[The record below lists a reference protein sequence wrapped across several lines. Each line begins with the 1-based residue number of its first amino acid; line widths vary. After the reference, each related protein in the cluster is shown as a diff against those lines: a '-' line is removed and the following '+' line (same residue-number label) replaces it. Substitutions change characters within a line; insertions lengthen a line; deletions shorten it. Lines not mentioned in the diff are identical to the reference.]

1 MNHIDN
7 PEINDNRKY
16 TYSEKNDTHRIEY
29 DIIEKWIPQNA
40 KIIDLGCGDGNLMS
54 FIQKQ
59 KNTIC
64 KGIEISESGVE
75 IAQNRGLDVV
85 QGRIDV
91 KLPFENQAFDYSI
104 CNVTMQMVEYPEVL
118 FTEMLR
124 ISKVQI
130 ISFPNF
136 AYFSNRFQ
144 LFFGGRMPKKMLFGY
159 NWYNTG
165 HIHQFSIQDFYDLL
179 NQYNLKVINKDFLP
193 YNQGVMK
200 MIANINP
207 NFFQRIAI
215 FQITNK

>member
-16 TYSEKNDTHRIEY
+16 TYSKENDSHRIEY
-29 DIIEKWIPQNA
+29 DIIEKWIPHNA
-40 KIIDLGCGDGNLMS
+40 KIIDLGCGDGNLLS
-54 FIQKQ
+54 YIQKQ
-59 KNTIC
+59 KNAIC

-75 IAQNRGLDVV
+75 IAQNRGLDVI

-91 KLPFENQAFDYSI
+91 KLPFDNQCFDYSI
-104 CNVTMQMVEYPEVL
+104 CNVTMQMVEYPEIL

-124 ISKVQI
+124 ISKIQI

-179 NQYNLKVINKDFLP
+179 NQHNLKVTNKDFLP
-193 YNQGVMK
+193 HNQGFMK

-215 FQITNK
+215 FQVTNK